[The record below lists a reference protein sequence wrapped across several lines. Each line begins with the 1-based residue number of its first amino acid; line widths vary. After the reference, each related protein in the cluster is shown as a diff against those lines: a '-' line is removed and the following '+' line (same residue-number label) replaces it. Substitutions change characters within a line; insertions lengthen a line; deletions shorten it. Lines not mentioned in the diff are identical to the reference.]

1 MNNFPEIHPLN
12 ASPEILA
19 IYSDIRAV
27 SGLQMVNLIWRHLA
41 TRPEVLAWAWAGV
54 RPLIGS
60 KEMIGA
66 RQRLIQAV
74 ELPVIAEVSKQV
86 WAAAGVDAKQIP
98 EVRSMVGD
106 YIRGN
111 GTNMIALTALRLRLA
126 GVNNVAAALTPAPL
140 PPPAA
145 PLPPLPKIDTLEPQL
160 AVGVRSLAQRHEGAQ
175 GGIIPSLYLE
185 LVRWPQLINTLPSWL
200 ASLYAPAALRA
211 ARDSAIRAAEAEAL
225 AMLPNLGAPPPAA
238 QEVRPALEHF
248 TRLVIPDL
256 IPVCIA
262 LNQLLPAS

>member
-12 ASPEILA
+12 APPETLA
-19 IYSDIRAV
+19 IYADIRAV

-60 KEMIGA
+60 QEMIGA

-74 ELPVIAEVSKQV
+74 ELPAIAGVPKQA
-86 WAAAGVDAKQIP
+86 WAAAGVGDTETP
-98 EVRSMVGD
+98 EVRSMVGS

-126 GVNNVAAALTPAPL
+126 GINHAAASLTPAPL
-140 PPPAA
+140 PAPTA

-160 AVGVRSLAQRHEGAQ
+160 AAGVRSLAQRHEGAQ

-185 LVRWPQLINTLPSWL
+185 LVRWPQLVDTLPSWL
-200 ASLYAPAALRA
+200 ASLYAPAALGA
-211 ARDSAIRAAEAEAL
+211 ARDSVIRAAEHEAL

-238 QEVRPALEHF
+238 QDVRPALEHF

-262 LNQLLPAS
+262 LNELLPAN